1 MQSSGFRTEAEI
13 TRNGLAGSP
22 LRGRAILGRNS
33 CLGTVLSGRLERMAF
48 QKMQNPPLATAADQG
63 SSAPGSNEGDTTLAE
78 ALSTLRKRLWLLIL
92 TALMGAGYGAYK
104 AYTQPRIYVAT
115 SIIQVH
121 NGQAMEY
128 KLDAADDYGGDAQTK
143 MNTEVSILQ
152 SDTLLYRVAR
162 ELDLANNP
170 DFFGSSGHRVS
181 IDDPFVRASIIGNL
195 RGGLRVTFIPRTQLM
210 SIAYSS
216 LSPKLA
222 SDIVNKVVYDYIQRS
237 YETPVESTRRVS
249 EWLTLQLDQLKTTV
263 EQSQS
268 RIMELQRRLGVLGYD
283 STHSQLSASLEQ
295 LLSAEEVA
303 KVTRINAE
311 SHYQMVAAM
320 DQETIGGSIETTPG
334 TATGEFAALRAALL
348 LAEAQKAQMQA
359 GGPGGGAGPN
369 LPGMKVLQAQIDEL
383 TKKVAAEQGRMLI
396 QSKESYLAAKAVED
410 KIEQELE
417 ARRKEAYDQGDDLV
431 QYQLLQRQFEQDR
444 SLYDGLEQRLRTAE
458 LQAGLDAA
466 EVDVI
471 DAALPPVSPQLQ
483 PPQSIIITNM
493 MLFLLGGVVLAFLL
507 ESLDTRLHNIAEI
520 EAVMELPSLAIVPR
534 SKAIG
539 SEQMA
544 AMSTAQR
551 NINALN
557 QPKSQFTEAFRAL
570 RTSLLLATAGH
581 PPKFML
587 FTSATPSEGKTT
599 TATNLAVVLAQ
610 SDARVL
616 LIDADLRRP
625 NVHHRFGLTGKLG
638 LTSVL
643 AGTASFEEA
652 VQNIAEVPNLDV
664 LPSGP
669 VPPFPT
675 EMLSSESMRALLDRL
690 GGIYTHIVI
699 DSPPVLSVT
708 DAVILA
714 RLSDA
719 VVLVIRHGKS
729 TKHIIKRARDLL
741 LRSGA
746 PMAGLV
752 LNAVDLN
759 SPDYY
764 GYYGYS
770 GYSYGAVDADSWETN
785 GGATAKTRPEGQD
798 RR

>member
-1 MQSSGFRTEAEI
+1 MGFKKT
-13 TRNGLAGSP
+13 
-22 LRGRAILGRNS
+22 
-33 CLGTVLSGRLERMAF
+33 
-48 QKMQNPPLATAADQG
+48 QNPPASSSPDLMPPGAA
-63 SSAPGSNEGDTTLAE
+63 SEEGDTTLAE
-78 ALSTLRKRLWLLIL
+78 ALATLRKRLWILIL
-92 TALMGAGYGAYK
+92 GAVLGAAYGVYK
-104 AYTQPRIYVAT
+104 AYTQPRIFEAT
-115 SIIQVH
+115 STIQVH
-121 NGQAMEY
+121 NGASAEY
-128 KLDAADDYGGDAQTK
+128 KLDAVEDYGGDSQTK

-162 ELDLANNP
+162 ELNLANNP
-170 DFFGSSGHRVS
+170 DFNGPTNGKVS
-181 IDDPFVRASIIGNL
+181 IDDPLVRATIVGRLKS
-195 RGGLRVTFIPRTQLM
+195 GLRVSLLPRTELM
-210 SIAYSS
+210 NVSYSS
-216 LSPKLA
+216 PSAKLA
-222 SDIVNKVVYDYIQRS
+222 ADIVNKVVYDYIQRS

-249 EWLTLQLDQLKTTV
+249 DWLTLQLDQLKAKV
-263 EQSQS
+263 EQSQT

-283 STHSQLSASLEQ
+283 STHNQLSASLQ
-295 LLSAEEVA
+295 DLLTAEGAA

-311 SHYQMVAAM
+311 SRYQMVAAM

-334 TATGEFAALRAALL
+334 TAPGELTSLRAQLK
-348 LAEAQKAQMQA
+348 LAESQKAQMQA

-369 LPGMKVLQAQIDEL
+369 LPQMKVVQAQIDTLSKEI
-383 TKKVAAEQGRMLI
+383 AAEQNRMLI
-396 QSKESYLAAKAVED
+396 QSRETFLAAKAAED
-410 KIEQELE
+410 KIEQELD
-417 ARRKEAYDQGDDLV
+417 RRRQEAYDQGDDLV

-471 DAALPPVSPQLQ
+471 DQALPPVSPLLQ
-483 PPQSIIITNM
+483 APQSIIITNT
-493 MLFLLGGVVLAFLL
+493 MLFLLGSVVIAFLL
-507 ESLDTRLHNIAEI
+507 ESLDTRLHNIGEI
-520 EAVMELPSLAIVPR
+520 EAIMELPSLAIIPR
-534 SKAIG
+534 SKRP
-539 SEQMA
+539 SPEQMA

-551 NINALN
+551 NINVLN
-557 QPKSQFTEAFRAL
+557 QPKSQFTEAIRAL
-570 RTSLLLATAGH
+570 RTSLLLATADH
-581 PPKFML
+581 PPKYIL

-599 TATNLAVVLAQ
+599 SASNLAVVLAQ
-610 SDARVL
+610 SDSRVL

-643 AGTASFEEA
+643 SGTASFEDAVKNIPEA
-652 VQNIAEVPNLDV
+652 PNLDV

-675 EMLSSESMRALLDRL
+675 EMLSSEAMRVLLERL
-690 GGIYTHIVI
+690 GAVYGHIVI

-714 RLSDA
+714 RIVDA

-729 TKHIIKRARDLL
+729 SKHIIKRARDLL
-741 LRSGA
+741 LRAGA

-759 SPDYY
+759 SPEYY

-770 GYSYGAVDADSWETN
+770 GYSYGTVDADSWETQ
-785 GGATAKTRPEGQD
+785 GGAKAKASQKGGRGNDHRE
-798 RR
+798 